1 VTLVTE
7 GTFEQLRRGYQV
19 GSGRR
24 AWALAWHAIALGR
37 RTGLALGAVVLSA
50 TLVLSTPAEA
60 APATPTEE
68 EVEQARRTAQQRD
81 GEAAML
87 QQRLDELTA
96 QLRELEIAAG
106 EATEA
111 FNAAREALAKAEADE
126 AAAQAARVAAEQRAE
141 ASRRH
146 LGQLAAATY
155 RTGGELATV
164 NLILDA
170 GTERA
175 LFDGAAVMRQITAS
189 YDIVYT
195 TFRAARHQAAAA
207 AVRAHEATLVKRE
220 AAEDTERRRA
230 AAAHTASTGQQRMAA
245 VLAERDV
252 VLAQLAAAR
261 ATTVELERARQEGL
275 QREAEAR
282 ARKQAEERARQEA
295 EERARKEA
303 AERERKETE
312 ERARK
317 EAEQRSRREVN
328 EQARSAE
335 RNAASL
341 QDAAARVGGRSP
353 LATAASLASTAA
365 PKASARAPNIMA
377 PAALKTVSPKPAST
391 PVLTQTGGGKYTS
404 SGADRAV
411 AFVRAQLGKPYV
423 YGGAGP
429 DSFDCSGLTMRAWQA
444 GGVRTLTHSARAQ
457 YRATS
462 RVAYGD
468 LRRGDLIF
476 WSRAEGDPATIYHV
490 GMYIGAGRMIH
501 APNPSRPVEEK
512 SVFYMGSP
520 IGYGRV

>member
-1 VTLVTE
+1 
-7 GTFEQLRRGYQV
+7 V

-24 AWALAWHAIALGR
+24 AWALAWHASALGR

-50 TLVLSTPAEA
+50 TLVLSAPAAA

-68 EVEQARRTAQQRD
+68 EVEQARRTAQQRA

-87 QQRLDELTA
+87 QQRLDGLTA
-96 QLRELEIAAG
+96 QLRELQIAAG

-111 FNAAREALAKAEADE
+111 FNEAREALAKAEADE
-126 AAAQAARVAAEQRAE
+126 AAAQATRVAAEQRAE

-207 AVRAHEATLVKRE
+207 AVRAREATLVKQE

-230 AAAHTASTGQQRMAA
+230 AAAHTASTGQQRVAA

-282 ARKQAEERARQEA
+282 AREQAEERAREEA

-303 AERERKETE
+303 EERARKETE

-328 EQARSAE
+328 EQARSDAE

-341 QDAAARVGGRSP
+341 QDAAARAGGRSP
-353 LATAASLASTAA
+353 LATAASNASTAA
-365 PKASARAPNIMA
+365 PKASARAPNIVA
-377 PAALKTVSPKPAST
+377 PAAVKTVSPKPAST

-411 AFVRAQLGKPYV
+411 AYVRAQLGKPYV

-468 LRRGDLIF
+468 LRPGDLIF